1 MARAKAKPTQAQAQ
15 TPTKAEPEGDTVTG
29 QTDAGPFR
37 VTSPWASTV
46 MLVGEFN
53 EWSTTSTPMQ
63 RIDGTDD
70 FVAQVELEPGRRY
83 RYKFL
88 VDGERWEND
97 PSADDYVANEYGGHD
112 SVRQC

>member
-1 MARAKAKPTQAQAQ
+1 MGKPKQRSKDVAVAVDN
-15 TPTKAEPEGDTVTG
+15 GDIASERDHT
-29 QTDAGPFR
+29 ASFR
-37 VTSPWASTV
+37 LSSPWAESV

-53 EWSTTSTPMQ
+53 DWSTTSTPMQ
-63 RIDGTDD
+63 RVPDTDE
-70 FVAQVELEPGRRY
+70 FVADVIVEPGRRY

-97 PSADDYVANEYGGHD
+97 PLADDYVANEYGGHD